1 VATRKPVVVELPCAC
16 ATVRRTARAVS
27 QLYDEVLR
35 AHHIEGA
42 QFTLLMMIGQSG
54 ECAQGSLAERFDFD
68 KTTISRNLRLLAR
81 KKWVEFTRGEDARE
95 RRVRLTPTGHARLA
109 AAKPA
114 WLAAQ
119 KRLRGAMTQ
128 RDWDAMLAV
137 LGRVTSA
144 ARAARIS

>member
-1 VATRKPVVVELPCAC
+1 
-16 ATVRRTARAVS
+16 
-27 QLYDEVLR
+27 
-35 AHHIEGA
+35 
-42 QFTLLMMIGQSG
+42 MMIGQSG
-54 ECAQGSLAERFDFD
+54 ECSQASLADRFDFD

-81 KKWVEFTRGEDARE
+81 KKWIEFAHGEDARE
-95 RRVRLTPTGHARLA
+95 RRVRLTPTGQARLA

-114 WLAAQ
+114 WNAAQ

-128 RDWDAMLAV
+128 RDWDAMLAA